1 MSDTLHPGRH
11 PAGVAERLPEEDVT
25 TLEVSEIYR
34 SLQGESTRAGL
45 PCTLVRLTGCGLRCT
60 YCDTAYAFDGGQ
72 GMPLSQVVEQVQA
85 LGSDLVLVT
94 GGEPLEQPG
103 AAALIQALADLG
115 GTVMVETGGHVDIAA
130 AAAATT
136 VVLDLKTPGSGM
148 AGRNR
153 WENLDLLRSD
163 DEIKFVLTS
172 RRDYLWARDVMERKQ
187 LAGVCPILFSPV
199 REQLDPAVLAGWILE
214 DRLPVR
220 LNLQL
225 HRYVWPDADRG
236 V

>member
-1 MSDTLHPGRH
+1 MSGALLDGQ
-11 PAGVAERLPEEDVT
+11 PADVSMAQREEAAT
-25 TLEVSEIYR
+25 SFQVSEIYR

-60 YCDTAYAFDGGQ
+60 YCDTAYAFHGGET
-72 GMPLSQVVEQVQA
+72 MSLPRVVARVEE

-103 AAALIQALADLG
+103 AEALIKALAGLA
-115 GTVMVETGGHVDIAA
+115 GTVMVETGGHVDIAV

-148 AGRNR
+148 AHRNR
-153 WENLDLLRSD
+153 WQNIDLLRPA

-172 RRDYLWARDVMERKQ
+172 REDYLWAREVVAERR
-187 LAGVCPILFSPV
+187 LAGLCPILFSPV
-199 REQLDPAVLAGWILE
+199 REQLEPADLAGWILE

-225 HRYVWPDADRG
+225 HRVVWPAAERG

>member
-1 MSDTLHPGRH
+1 M
-11 PAGVAERLPEEDVT
+11 
-25 TLEVSEIYR
+25 
-34 SLQGESTRAGL
+34 
-45 PCTLVRLTGCGLRCT
+45 
-60 YCDTAYAFDGGQ
+60 
-72 GMPLSQVVEQVQA
+72 VEQVQA
-85 LGSDLVLVT
+85 LGSDLVLLT

-153 WENLDLLRSD
+153 WENLDLLRPS

-172 RRDYLWARDVMERKQ
+172 RRDYLWARDVMQRKQ

-199 REQLDPAVLAGWILE
+199 RDQLDPAVLAGWILE